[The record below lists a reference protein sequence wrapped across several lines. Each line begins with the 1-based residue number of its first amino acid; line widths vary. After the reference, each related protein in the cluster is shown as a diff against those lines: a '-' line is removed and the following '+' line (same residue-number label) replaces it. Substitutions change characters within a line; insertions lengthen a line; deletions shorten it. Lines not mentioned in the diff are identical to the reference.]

1 MQDYDLNGVPLA
13 EISEFAIFEVLLAL
27 ISLCIVSTSSCSWVI
42 YRITKAQA
50 KNS

>member
-27 ISLCIVSTSSCSWVI
+27 ISLCIVSTSSWVI